1 MKSDESKITPL
12 LGNLVIFIGFLL
24 TLSFLFLPSAII
36 VHYEL
41 GSFTIGSY
49 FYMLFIFPLG
59 MGIILCLL
67 TKRYYGIAFIGLLG
81 ILIPVLWYQLNASQ
95 DRIQSIS
102 IGYGYYLILSGFL
115 VLGIAAVFMAKKEGL
130 RLFEKEKLYVL
141 ALNILLFFV
150 FIVSFFFTIVPIRGT
165 AGAAV
170 VYYLVLSLIAV
181 LTLPEGVPLIL
192 SITKGKITERWVDFS
207 ISLTT
212 WGLYGLLF
220 SILSAG
226 SACNSCSGC
235 VSSLSLGLLLF
246 TPICLWLGL
255 SGLISYW
262 IVKHR
267 GYEKDSKFL

>member
-1 MKSDESKITPL
+1 MKPDKGKISPL
-12 LGNLVIFIGFLL
+12 VGNLAIFIGFLL

-115 VLGIAAVFMAKKEGL
+115 VLGVAAVFMAKKEGL
-130 RLFEKEKLYVL
+130 RLFEREKLYVL

-150 FIVSFFFTIVPIRGT
+150 FVAGIFSMVFIRGT
-165 AGAAV
+165 GGDV
-170 VYYLVLSLIAV
+170 IVFYLILLLIVV
-181 LTLPEGVPLIL
+181 LTLPGGVPLVL
-192 SITKGKITERWVDFS
+192 SITKGKITKNLVNFS
-207 ISLTT
+207 LSLTV
-212 WGLYGLLF
+212 WGIYFLLF
-220 SILSAG
+220 SILSSG
-226 SACNSCSGC
+226 SSCSCSGC
-235 VSSLSLGLLLF
+235 VTSFSFGLLLF
-246 TPICLWLGL
+246 TPICLWFGI
-255 SGLISYW
+255 SGLLSYW
-262 IVKHR
+262 IIKH
-267 GYEKDSKFL
+267 GSMKKDAASL